1 MALGKSFLTLW
12 RVVSVLSSLV
22 ALDPVIDLTLAQL
35 VQAQ

>member
-12 RVVSVLSSLV
+12 RVVSALSSLV